1 MAAKLSWNRC
11 LLSLVNIQGTSVSS
25 LGPREVSVVERN
37 RLPVLML
44 IPVLCL
50 SLSATAV
57 QKQGKA
63 SPQANSSGVYDQEII
78 RQILELEREARDA
91 SVHRDAA
98 FAERTLADDYVAI
111 TPLGQVITKAD
122 TVAARRSGQL
132 RYDSIDVSDMVVR
145 VYGNTAV
152 VTARAEGSKRQG
164 PGRRVQWTLPFHS
177 SLDSPQRPLANGQL
191 PGDCDEV
198 DP

>member
-1 MAAKLSWNRC
+1 
-11 LLSLVNIQGTSVSS
+11 
-25 LGPREVSVVERN
+25 VEHN

-44 IPVLCL
+44 VPVLCL
-50 SLSATAV
+50 SLSATSV

-63 SPQANSSGVYDQEII
+63 LPQGNSSGVYDQETI
-78 RQILELEREARDA
+78 RQILELEREAKDA

-152 VTARAEGSKRQG
+152 VTARAEVRGKDLGEEFNG
-164 PGRRVQWTLPFHS
+164 PYRFTRVWIHRGGHWLTVSYQATVT
-177 SLDSPQRPLANGQL
+177 R
-191 PGDCDEV
+191 
-198 DP
+198 